1 LQPGFW
7 RTAARRASDLRSSA
21 PPLLSS
27 FAETAPEIRDPNIFR
42 DRGAQVDPV
51 SFKITRNPRGGGGF
65 THAFWRIGGF
75 RDCLAERGGFELPVP
90 ISEQP
95 DENMM
100 SGCVAPRPSIRDR
113 LRLKRLV
120 GLYGRQH
127 PKDTLPSCAMN
138 DIATD
143 VAAAIQLKG
152 RPFAPVAPS
161 ERRPVGLS
169 KNMRMICLPPW
180 AARQPG
186 PSPESKADSG
196 RKPQPSQFWAGCI
209 INMFRV

>member
-1 LQPGFW
+1 M
-7 RTAARRASDLRSSA
+7 T
-21 PPLLSS
+21 PL
-27 FAETAPEIRDPNIFR
+27 
-42 DRGAQVDPV
+42 PV
-51 SFKITRNPRGGGGF
+51 SVRTGS
-65 THAFWRIGGF
+65 
-75 RDCLAERGGFELPVP
+75 LAEGGEFELPVP

-100 SGCVAPRPSIRDR
+100 SGCAAPRRSIRDR

-127 PKDTLPSCAMN
+127 PKETLPSCAMN

-152 RPFAPVAPS
+152 RPLAPVAPS

-169 KNMRMICLPPW
+169 KTMRMICLPPW

-186 PSPESKADSG
+186 PSPESKADSS
-196 RKPQPSQFWAGCI
+196 RKPQPSQFWVGCI
-209 INMFRV
+209 INMSGFRVLTKHRYV